1 MTIQSSTAFVH
12 MRPIP
17 ITPKRRSDGVA
28 LPVLRWWPEM
38 APVGIEPEPPSKSSK
53 AMLQKKKTK
62 KMLEE
67 EDVDVEGLL
76 KDLLIETS

>member
-1 MTIQSSTAFVH
+1 
-12 MRPIP
+12 
-17 ITPKRRSDGVA
+17 
-28 LPVLRWWPEM
+28 
-38 APVGIEPEPPSKSSK
+38 
-53 AMLQKKKTK
+53 MLQKKKTK

>member
-1 MTIQSSTAFVH
+1 M
-12 MRPIP
+12 
-17 ITPKRRSDGVA
+17 
-28 LPVLRWWPEM
+28 
-38 APVGIEPEPPSKSSK
+38 GIEPEPPSKSSK